1 MSYYVV
7 RSDNDLA
14 HHGVLGMKW
23 GVWNDETRAR
33 RTGSRARKKKYDYSD
48 LSDADL
54 QKKLNRKRNEDQLRQ
69 LEKKEEPKSKYQIA
83 EGTLKKVAAI
93 LALTAGI
100 SASVLTI
107 KKNVPEAMQVVTT
120 IANKYKDMKMS
131 AIGLPID
138 NWDEILKHI

>member
-14 HHGVLGMKW
+14 HHGILGMKW

-33 RTGSRARKKKYDYSD
+33 RTGSRARKKKKYDYSD

-69 LEKKEEPKSKYQIA
+69 LEKKEEPKSVLQLTEDGARRLRNVIGALSGVAIATTVLAKKYPEMLNAFEVIKDA
-83 EGTLKKVAAI
+83 TSNVD
-93 LALTAGI
+93 
-100 SASVLTI
+100 ASVLYSLR
-107 KKNVPEAMQVVTT
+107 NRWV
-120 IANKYKDMKMS
+120 
-131 AIGLPID
+131 L
-138 NWDEILKHI
+138 